1 MVISGRKKKF
11 LVTNRG
17 MLAHLRYL
25 KSHVTA
31 MDFYLQTNMLWNM
44 DLSIEVLNI
53 DFGQGAAKISEVKV
67 GVGKKYLLT
76 QPTLCTGV
84 RTWLIGRYFFRT
96 PN

>member
-53 DFGQGAAKISEVKV
+53 DFGQGDAKISEVI
-67 GVGKKYLLT
+67 
-76 QPTLCTGV
+76 
-84 RTWLIGRYFFRT
+84 IGGQYNIYRRAHWFA
-96 PN
+96 PNAV